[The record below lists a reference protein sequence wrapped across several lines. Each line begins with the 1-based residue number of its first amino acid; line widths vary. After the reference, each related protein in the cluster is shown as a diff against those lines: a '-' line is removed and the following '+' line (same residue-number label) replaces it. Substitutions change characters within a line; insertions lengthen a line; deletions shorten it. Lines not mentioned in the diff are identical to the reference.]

1 MTEKTSTCP
10 FKRGETADGIPLSL
24 GAGGRRPGRKRAWAA
39 TAAVTCVLA
48 VFVTAGTSAAATPSA
63 AISTGPA
70 GGGQRADPSDG
81 GVTGLVTSISGQD
94 FTLQTATGVTVS
106 VSETSTTV
114 FTQGKSNRH
123 VSSQAVRDGASVFVA
138 GRVDSTTI
146 TAARVTVQPG
156 GDGGA
161 AAAEASGVIAF
172 QQGSPSP
179 EKAVGTIPAYTEGE
193 GTILNGPTAYK
204 AAKAAQA
211 IVPGGIA
218 DRVVQL
224 DDGEYEVHNISINW
238 PHHVFVNQEFEVVGY
253 E

>member
-1 MTEKTSTCP
+1 MTEKTSASP
-10 FKRGETADGIPLSL
+10 VGHGGAVGGIRLSG
-24 GAGGRRPGRKRAWAA
+24 GAGGRRPGGKKAWAA

-48 VFVTAGTSAAATPSA
+48 AFGTAGTSAAATPSA
-63 AISTGPA
+63 TTAAGPA

-81 GVTGLVTSISGQD
+81 GVTGIVRSTSGSR

-106 VSETSTTV
+106 VSETSTTL
-114 FTQGKSNRH
+114 FTQSKSNHH
-123 VSSQAVRDGASVFVA
+123 VSPRAVRDGASVFVA
-138 GRVDSTTI
+138 GRVDSAAI

-161 AAAEASGVIAF
+161 AAAEASGVIPF

-179 EKAVGTIPAYTEGE
+179 EKSVGTIPGYTEGE

-204 AAKAAQA
+204 ATKAAQEV
-211 IVPGGIA
+211 VPGGIA
-218 DRVVQL
+218 DRVVKL